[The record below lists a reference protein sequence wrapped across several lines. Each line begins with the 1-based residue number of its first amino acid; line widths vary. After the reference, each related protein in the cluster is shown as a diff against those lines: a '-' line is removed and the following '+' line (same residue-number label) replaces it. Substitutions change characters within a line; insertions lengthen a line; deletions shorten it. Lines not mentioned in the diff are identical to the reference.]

1 MVNLAKEIMPGMVF
15 ESKDAAQFETSC
27 KYDIVLSNSVFQYF
41 DSFEYAKKVIRKMVS
56 ASKRMVVILD
66 INDVARKEEAMIIR
80 RGQLSQ
86 IEYKEK
92 YDGLS
97 HLFYDKK
104 WFKAIAEECNCN
116 IEIHNQDI
124 NGYLNSKF
132 RFNVFLT
139 K

>member
-1 MVNLAKEIMPGMVF
+1 MLVF
-15 ESKDAAQFETSC
+15 FSGYLYGFYFTGLGVMIGIIWVDLC
-27 KYDIVLSNSVFQYF
+27 KGLH
-41 DSFEYAKKVIRKMVS
+41 KMVS
-56 ASKRMVVILD
+56 TSKRMVVILD
-66 INDVARKEEAMIIR
+66 INDVAKKEEAMIIR
-80 RGQLSQ
+80 RGRLSQ

-92 YDGLS
+92 YNGLS